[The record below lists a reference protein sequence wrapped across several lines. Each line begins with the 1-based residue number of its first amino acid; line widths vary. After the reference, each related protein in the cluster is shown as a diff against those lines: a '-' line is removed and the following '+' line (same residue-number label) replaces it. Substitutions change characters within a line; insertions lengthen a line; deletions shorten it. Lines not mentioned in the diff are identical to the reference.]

1 MKNIIER
8 TAHFIMLIILPVVL
22 YSQSKHYIP
31 NFNQE
36 IYDNFSSEAE
46 NAENHHYLNPLQSIL
61 VGIPAGCL
69 LGIIIGTQIYATS
82 YDEMLNA
89 VRAAVIGMSVMPFV
103 HYEINRKVKGINNS
117 LNRWSVA
124 FGSNITY
131 TDYDDASIQRG
142 FTAALN
148 RYYFLNKQFDMIY
161 GLTYAHYKFMIPD
174 KIIKYYYFDLYKIA
188 DSDIHFSAHYLN
200 MSILVNCKFNIIKF
214 PIHFGI
220 GPFISVQFLDK
231 TSYST
236 HWEEYLYGIDTGYD
250 CDYSYS
256 DDEVTGTLPVAGW
269 ALNLGFI
276 MNPLIVQVNY
286 RHSFDQSN
294 HIFGLF
300 PETALSALEL
310 TLGIYGK

>member
-1 MKNIIER
+1 MKVYNRVIP
-8 TAHFIMLIILPVVL
+8 FIFPIVL
-22 YSQSKHYIP
+22 YSQFLDSDP
-31 NFNQE
+31 NINNTVVFHIE
-36 IYDNFSSEAE
+36 EDSGRAE
-46 NAENHHYLNPLQSIL
+46 NRYYLNPLQSIL

-69 LGIIIGTQIYATS
+69 LGIIIGARIEAST
-82 YDEMLNA
+82 YDRMLNT
-89 VRAAVIGMSVMPFV
+89 VRGAVIGLSLIPFV

-131 TDYDDASIQRG
+131 TDYDDAWIQRG

-161 GLTYAHYKFMIPD
+161 GFTYAHHKFMIPD
-174 KIIKYYYFDLYKIA
+174 KMIKYYSFDLYKVA
-188 DSDIHFSAHYLN
+188 DNDIHFSAHYLN

-214 PIHFGI
+214 PIHLGI

-300 PETALSALEL
+300 PETALSTLEL